1 MFAGDKREA
10 IAYAQPL
17 ILPDGTVYGVV
28 GVELLCSYLE
38 EQLPLTELQNDG
50 TGAYL
55 LAVMT
60 DEKRIGSIPLQ
71 PVTFSTQDRSLK
83 KRAEHCHAGQQCCRH
98 HCRQ

>member
-1 MFAGDKREA
+1 MTAYQDGGKLLMAQYGRWTTSPYVLPGDKREA

-50 TGAYL
+50 TA
-55 LAVMT
+55 A
-60 DEKRIGSIPLQ
+60 
-71 PVTFSTQDRSLK
+71 
-83 KRAEHCHAGQQCCRH
+83 
-98 HCRQ
+98 